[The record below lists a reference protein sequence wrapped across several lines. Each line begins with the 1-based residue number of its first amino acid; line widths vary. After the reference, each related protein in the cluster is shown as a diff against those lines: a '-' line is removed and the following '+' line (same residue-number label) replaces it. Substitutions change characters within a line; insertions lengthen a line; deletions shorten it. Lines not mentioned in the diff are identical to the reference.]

1 MLTQSAVQKIDIVSL
16 KQSCARCSLRELC
29 LPLGLNAD
37 EMDELDELVSTRKS
51 LKRREY
57 AFRMDTPFRS
67 LYAIRSGFFKTY
79 DLQEDGSEQI
89 TGFQMAGE
97 LIGMD
102 AISTDHHTCNAV
114 ALEDSELCEIP
125 FAQLEDL
132 IRHIPALQHQFH
144 KLMSREIIRDH
155 GIMMLLGSMNAEQRL
170 ATFLL
175 NLSQRFAMRGYSP
188 TRFTLRMTRAEI
200 GNYLGMKLETVSRT
214 LSKFQEAGLL
224 LVQNKELE
232 LTQMEQLKHITKRDE
247 C

>member
-1 MLTQSAVQKIDIVSL
+1 MSTQTAIPKVNVVAL
-16 KQSCARCSLRELC
+16 KQSCSLCSLRELC
-29 LPLGLNAD
+29 LPIGLNAD
-37 EMDELDELVSTRKS
+37 ELNQLDQLVGTRKI
-51 LKRREY
+51 LKRKEY
-57 AFRMDTPFRS
+57 AFRMNVPFRS
-67 LYAIRSGFFKTY
+67 LYAIRRGFFKTY

-102 AISTDHHTCNAV
+102 AISTDRHTCNAV

-125 FAQLEDL
+125 FAQLEEL
-132 IRHIPALQHQFH
+132 IRQIPTLQNQFH

-155 GIMMLLGSMNAEQRL
+155 GIMMLLGNMNAEQRL

-214 LSKFQEAGLL
+214 LSKFQEGGLL
-224 LVQNKELE
+224 LVLNKELE
-232 LTQMEQLKHITKRDE
+232 LREMGQLKSLSKRDE

>member
-1 MLTQSAVQKIDIVSL
+1 MSNQSAISKVNVTAL
-16 KQSCARCSLRELC
+16 KQSCSRCSLRELC
-29 LPLGLNAD
+29 LPIGLNT
-37 EMDELDELVSTRKS
+37 DELSQLDQLVSTRKI
-51 LKRREY
+51 LKRKEY
-57 AFRMDTPFRS
+57 AFRMNAPFRS
-67 LYAIRSGFFKTY
+67 LYAIRRGFFKTY

-125 FAQLEDL
+125 FAQLEEL
-132 IRHIPALQHQFH
+132 IRQIPTLQNQFH

-155 GIMMLLGSMNAEQRL
+155 GIMMLLGNMNAEQRL

-214 LSKFQEAGLL
+214 FSKFQETSLL
-224 LVQNKELE
+224 LVRNKELE
-232 LTQMEQLKHITKRDE
+232 LREIGQLKNLSKRDG

>member
-1 MLTQSAVQKIDIVSL
+1 MSTQTAIQKVDFVAL
-16 KQSCARCSLRELC
+16 KQSCSRCSLRELC
-29 LPLGLNAD
+29 LPIGLNAD
-37 EMDELDELVSTRKS
+37 ELNQLDKLIGVSKT
-51 LKRREY
+51 LKRKEY
-57 AFRMDTPFRS
+57 AFRMNTPFRS
-67 LYAIRSGFFKTY
+67 LYAIRRGFFKTY

-89 TGFQMAGE
+89 TGFQMTGE

-102 AISTDHHTCNAV
+102 AISTDHHSCNAV

-125 FAQLEDL
+125 FAGLEEL
-132 IRHIPALQHQFH
+132 IRQIPTLQHQFH

-155 GIMMLLGSMNAEQRL
+155 GIMMLLGTMNADQRL

-188 TRFTLRMTRAEI
+188 TRFTLRMTRAEV

-214 LSKFQEAGLL
+214 LSKFQDSGLL
-224 LVQNKELE
+224 LVKNRELE
-232 LTQMEQLKHITKRDE
+232 LTAMGQLKNITKRDE

>member
-1 MLTQSAVQKIDIVSL
+1 MSAQIAVQKLDVDSL
-16 KQSCARCSLRELC
+16 KQSCSRCSLRELC
-29 LPLGLNAD
+29 LPIGLDAD
-37 EMDELDELVSTRKS
+37 EMNQLDQLVSTRKS
-51 LKRREY
+51 LKRKAY
-57 AFRMDTPFRS
+57 AFRMNTPFRS
-67 LYAIRSGFFKTY
+67 LYAIRSGFFKTS
-79 DLQEDGSEQI
+79 DIQEDGSEQI

-132 IRHIPALQHQFH
+132 IRHIPTLQHQFH

-214 LSKFQEAGLL
+214 LSKFQEGGLL
-224 LVQNKELE
+224 RVQNKELE
-232 LTQMEQLKHITKRDE
+232 LTEMAQLKSITKRDE

>member
-1 MLTQSAVQKIDIVSL
+1 MSAQIAVQQIDLLAL
-16 KQSCARCSLRELC
+16 KQSCAKCSLRELC
-29 LPLGLNAD
+29 LPMGLNAD
-37 EMDELDELVSTRKS
+37 EMDELDRLVSSRKS
-51 LKRREY
+51 LKRRAY
-57 AFRMDTPFRS
+57 AFQMDTPFRH

-102 AISTDHHTCNAV
+102 AISTGHHTCNAV

-132 IRHIPALQHQFH
+132 TRHIPTLQHQFH

-155 GIMMLLGSMNAEQRL
+155 GIMMLLGTMNAEQRL

-175 NLSQRFAMRGYSP
+175 NLSQRLALRGYSP
-188 TRFTLRMTRAEI
+188 THFTLRMTRAEI

-214 LSKFQEAGLL
+214 FSKFQDDGLL
-224 LVQNKELE
+224 RVQNKALE
-232 LTQMEQLKHITKRDE
+232 LTALGQLKNISKRE
-247 C
+247 AC